1 MNIPFLSLKD
11 VTAKYADEIHEAVL
25 RVVDSGW
32 YLQGKENEQFEKH
45 YAEYIGTKHCIG
57 CANGLD
63 ALIWIFRAYI
73 ELGVMQPGDEVI
85 VPANTYIAT
94 ILAITENGLVPVLV
108 EPRKD
113 TLQIDDSLIEERIT
127 ERTKAICIVHLYGR
141 LACTQHILNLCKKY
155 NLKLIEDNA
164 QAHGCS
170 YLAPQS
176 PEGEVVATTM
186 QERAGINMADPAYY
200 PTLKKRAA
208 EMRANPTEAENILWN
223 ALSEQKLGYK
233 IRRQH
238 IVSQYILDF
247 AYLDCRL
254 AIELDGEYH
263 NTEDQQYDDAV
274 RTRNLE
280 SLGWH
285 VLRFTNEQIF
295 NNIDAVL
302 AKIKSAIES
311 ATATSPLGDCGA
323 KRLTGSLGS
332 AAGHSFYPGK
342 NLGALGDGGAVT
354 TDDDELAAAIRAL
367 ANYGSQKKY
376 VFKYTGRNSRLDEIQ
391 AAVLDVK
398 LRHLDEDIKS
408 RQAIAAYYY
417 DNINNPLITL
427 PKRLPDT
434 ENVYHLFPIL
444 VKNLPHN
451 PLKGKS
457 SCQKYLRDRL
467 QAYLEKNGVGTVIH
481 YPIPP
486 HLQECYQPLL
496 NNFCSMNVH
505 SRHPIEHSSSPL
517 KGQTFGMLLP
527 EGGLP
532 ITEMLADCEL
542 SLPISPTMT
551 MEEAA
556 EVVRLVNA
564 FKE

>member
-45 YAEYIGTKHCIG
+45 YADYIGSRHCIG

-73 ELGVMQPGDEVI
+73 EMGVMQPGDEVI

-127 ERTKAICIVHLYGR
+127 DRTKAICIVHLYGR
-141 LACTQHILNLCKKY
+141 LAYTEKIGELCKKY
-155 NLKLIEDNA
+155 NLKLVEDNA
-164 QAHGCS
+164 QAHGCKTNLPS
-170 YLAPQS
+170 LQG
-176 PEGEVVATTM
+176 GELPGLGSSKRSNSGERHYD
-186 QERAGINMADPAYY
+186 QEKAG
-200 PTLKKRAA
+200 
-208 EMRANPTEAENILWN
+208 
-223 ALSEQKLGYK
+223 G
-233 IRRQH
+233 
-238 IVSQYILDF
+238 
-247 AYLDCRL
+247 
-254 AIELDGEYH
+254 
-263 NTEDQQYDDAV
+263 
-274 RTRNLE
+274 
-280 SLGWH
+280 
-285 VLRFTNEQIF
+285 
-295 NNIDAVL
+295 
-302 AKIKSAIES
+302 
-311 ATATSPLGDCGA
+311 
-323 KRLTGSLGS
+323 RLTGSLGD

-398 LRHLDEDIKS
+398 LRHLDDDLKA
-408 RQAIAAYYY
+408 RQAIANYYY
-417 DNINNPLITL
+417 DHINNPLITL

-444 VKNLPHN
+444 VKGDQAIGRLGDKAVGN
-451 PLKGKS
+451 
-457 SCQKYLRDRL
+457 LRDKL
-467 QAYLEKNGVGTVIH
+467 QAYLSENGVDTVIH

-486 HLQECYQPLL
+486 HLQECYK
-496 NNFCSMNVH
+496 N
-505 SRHPIEHSSSPL
+505 HPSL
-517 KGQTFGMLLP
+517 RGRDGDRL
-527 EGGLP
+527 

-551 MEEAA
+551 QEEAA
-556 EVVRLVNA
+556 EVVRLVNE